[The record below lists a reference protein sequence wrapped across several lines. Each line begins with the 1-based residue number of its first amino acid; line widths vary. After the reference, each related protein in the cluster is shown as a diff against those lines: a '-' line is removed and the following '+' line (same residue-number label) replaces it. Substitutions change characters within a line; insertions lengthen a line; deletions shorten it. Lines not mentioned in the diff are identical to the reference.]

1 MLTLGI
7 FVGLLLGLAAGGS
20 LANLASVRLRW
31 IWALSLA
38 VIVRFLTEAALT
50 AGVDIV
56 ETLRVPLLAAAFGIL
71 LAGLWANRSFPGL
84 SIAFVGILS
93 NAVVILVN
101 GGYMPIWL
109 PSLEMAGFQP
119 SDVHSAIHVIL
130 PPQLDA
136 NFLLHLGPLGDIIP
150 IPFPVIQNVASV
162 GDVFLTAGLA
172 FFLFAATLRPRSELE
187 APLRARPGPAQTGL
201 SPALAESAALQRP
214 LMLGGSAPGTAGPA
228 LVPLPL
234 ESIPDAIPAP
244 PALPRPAPEL
254 VERVRQ
260 HPYVRLALNSSFAAL
275 WTGQLISLFGDRLH
289 QVALAVLVLITTGSA
304 LAAGFVFLVATL
316 PNVLF
321 GPFAGTLVD
330 RWEHKEVMIV
340 SDLLRA
346 AVILLIP
353 IAVATNVLLVYPLVF
368 IVTTISI
375 FFRPARVAI
384 LPRIVDEDDL
394 LTANS
399 ALWIAEVSA
408 DVIGYPVAAVFV
420 AALGTALPLAF
431 WIDAATYV
439 GSAVLLTAVDRPA
452 ARSGAAGRGAPQL
465 RRRAGGR
472 LALPAQRADA
482 LREHDPGHGR
492 PDHDRRHD
500 RPVGRL
506 RGAGPRWQLRL
517 RLQRDLRLPRDRHRA
532 GQPDRRV
539 RDRPHRRA
547 LREGPDDHRRVR
559 RDGPVR
565 APARVRLDC
574 RRPLR

>member
-1 MLTLGI
+1 
-7 FVGLLLGLAAGGS
+7 
-20 LANLASVRLRW
+20 
-31 IWALSLA
+31 
-38 VIVRFLTEAALT
+38 
-50 AGVDIV
+50 
-56 ETLRVPLLAAAFGIL
+56 
-71 LAGLWANRSFPGL
+71 
-84 SIAFVGILS
+84 
-93 NAVVILVN
+93 
-101 GGYMPIWL
+101 
-109 PSLEMAGFQP
+109 
-119 SDVHSAIHVIL
+119 
-130 PPQLDA
+130 
-136 NFLLHLGPLGDIIP
+136 
-150 IPFPVIQNVASV
+150 
-162 GDVFLTAGLA
+162 
-172 FFLFAATLRPRSELE
+172 
-187 APLRARPGPAQTGL
+187 
-201 SPALAESAALQRP
+201 
-214 LMLGGSAPGTAGPA
+214 MLGGSSPGTAGPA

-254 VERVRQ
+254 VERVRH

-353 IAVATNVLLVYPLVF
+353 IAVAINVLLVYPLVF

-408 DVIGYPVAAVFV
+408 DVIGYPAGGRVRRRPRHGPAARVLDRRRHLCRLGG
-420 AALGTALPLAF
+420 AADGRHRA
-431 WIDAATYV
+431 
-439 GSAVLLTAVDRPA
+439 A

-465 RRRAGGR
+465 HRRAGGR

-482 LREHDPGHGR
+482 LRQHDPGHDR
-492 PDHDRRHD
+492 SDHDRRHD

-517 RLQRDLRLPRDRHRA
+517 RLQRDLRLPRNRHRA

-539 RDRPHRRA
+539 RDRPDRRA
-547 LREGPDDHRRVR
+547 LREGPDDHRRVH
-559 RDGPVR
+559 RDGPR
-565 APARVRLDC
+565 ACSCSGSPRSC